1 VYQCTCSHDLQKILV
16 RLCAPGSVK
25 GPRRDIVAIG
35 VRVLGSRLP
44 QRETPKRTGRP
55 IRSRRQPKPA
65 FSRRPLRLATVPPR
79 VVVAT
84 PRQERKG
91 ERERETKIASAST
104 ESTRWSHRRDLKAV
118 YSDLGRGGIRP
129 LQLRGPAT
137 SSSSARLLHRYSRQQ
152 RGEERLGKR
161 RTGPTSAGAV
171 VGRASV

>member
-1 VYQCTCSHDLQKILV
+1 L
-16 RLCAPGSVK
+16 
-25 GPRRDIVAIG
+25 
-35 VRVLGSRLP
+35 
-44 QRETPKRTGRP
+44 
-55 IRSRRQPKPA
+55 
-65 FSRRPLRLATVPPR
+65 PLRAKR
-79 VVVAT
+79 G
-84 PRQERKG
+84 K

-104 ESTRWSHRRDLKAV
+104 ESTRWSHRWDLKAV